1 MLTKTQHLFDDA
13 TRVTAGDSRW
23 QGRTSDDYWAFV
35 GPFGGATAA
44 TILRALI
51 DHPQRAGD
59 PLALT
64 VNFCALIAQ
73 GVDVKRPSQNSQ
85 GRTLLFSAATEG
97 KIAMMDVVLKAGADP
112 NAKDEDGM
120 TALRHV
126 AWTGK
131 NQVNVTKRLIAA
143 KADVNLTADDDWTP
157 LIQVMYADTSVAVP
171 VAQLLM
177 QAGADASIVNNEG
190 NSALML
196 ASHRDLPALIPALVK
211 AGADINER
219 GRDGTSL
226 VVAAEEGHT
235 AVVRALLDANADP
248 NLGDRHDETPLMKA
262 AKNDHV
268 EIIALLLAHCAR
280 TDLVDGFFK
289 WNALKFA
296 KSDAAR
302 SVLQSGKGANCK

>member
-1 MLTKTQHLFDDA
+1 MNARPKSKSHLQ
-13 TRVTAGDSRW
+13 RSIGI
-23 QGRTSDDYWAFV
+23 
-35 GPFGGATAA
+35 AA
-44 TILRALI
+44 LLC
-51 DHPQRAGD
+51 
-59 PLALT
+59 LALLT
-64 VNFCALIAQ
+64 PIPTPVAAADREMLYSKAEDLIRYTDDVKGLSALIAQ
-73 GVDVKRPSQNSQ
+73 GVDVKRPGKNSQ

-157 LIQVMYADTSVAVP
+157 LIQVMYADPSVAVP
-171 VAQLLM
+171 VAQVLL

-196 ASHRDLPALIPALVK
+196 ASHRDMPVLIQALLK

-226 VVAAEEGHT
+226 VVAADEGH
-235 AVVRALLDANADP
+235 A
-248 NLGDRHDETPLMKA
+248 
-262 AKNDHV
+262 
-268 EIIALLLAHCAR
+268 
-280 TDLVDGFFK
+280 
-289 WNALKFA
+289 
-296 KSDAAR
+296 
-302 SVLQSGKGANCK
+302 